1 MLRRALLTACAV
13 LAASA
18 PAAPAAPHVPHEV
31 LVRFAHGTTPAAR
44 EAVAR
49 AAGLARPRVAGPGT
63 DLLRVRGGGTVAAAI
78 ARVCRRPGVRLAT
91 PNYLA
96 RAAYIPDDP
105 GYDDVPGGWQSVQW
119 NFDPGTGIDAPL
131 AWDHLI
137 QAGRPGGQGV
147 VVAVLD
153 TGVAYRTAGRYRRS
167 PDFAAQQFRPGYDF
181 VDGDRF
187 PDDENG
193 HGTHVASTIAEEV
206 NNGIGVTGLAYGA
219 QIMPVR
225 VLDALGEGDI
235 PTIAAG
241 IRFAA
246 RHGAQVINLSF
257 EFGRGLKARDIP
269 EILSAVRFA
278 DRRGVMIVGAA
289 GNSAAASLAYPARAP
304 DVFSVGAVTEH
315 LCKARY
321 SNDGAALD
329 IVAPGGGRDAD
340 IPSDPDCRPGEP
352 RGGDIRQMTFTSG
365 LRQFGLPPGYVGTS
379 MATPHVSATAA
390 LVIASGVL
398 GPAPTPE
405 AIEEHLRATARD
417 LGAPGPD
424 RHYGAGMVDAGAAT
438 APVAPPAP
446 APQPTPVPTPV
457 ATPTPSPTP
466 SPAPVATEPPPGP

>member
-1 MLRRALLTACAV
+1 MLRRSLLTAA
-13 LAASA
+13 LGTALLA
-18 PAAPAAPHVPHEV
+18 PAADAAEHVKGEVVVRYQGQDGGLGHTEVVSAAPGESVRQAAERLRTKPGV
-31 LVRFAHGTTPAAR
+31 LSATKNV
-44 EAVAR
+44 
-49 AAGLARPRVAGPGT
+49 
-63 DLLRVRGGGTVAAAI
+63 I
-78 ARVCRRPGVRLAT
+78 ARISLI
-91 PNYLA
+91 PN
-96 RAAYIPDDP
+96 DP
-105 GYDDVPGGWQSVQW
+105 GKIGAATGWQQVQW
-119 NFDPGTGIDAPL
+119 NFAGPFGVNAPL

-137 QAGRPGGQGV
+137 AVGRPGGAGV
-147 VVAVLD
+147 TVAVLD
-153 TGVAYRTAGRYRRS
+153 TGVAYADRGRFVRS
-167 PDFAAQQFRPGYDF
+167 PDLRGNRFVPGRDF
-181 VDGDRF
+181 VDRDKY
-187 PDDENG
+187 PHDLNG
-193 HGTHVASTIAEEV
+193 HGTHVASTIAESV
-206 NNGIGVTGLAYGA
+206 NNAVGVTGLAYGA

-457 ATPTPSPTP
+457 ATPTPSP
-466 SPAPVATEPPPGP
+466 APVATEPPPGP